1 MQDADAL
8 ARLCTAF
15 TPLILKEAHYPSVFD
30 ALGEDAVNTAWV
42 IFLEFIKK
50 YNGRDFRHLPGFIQC
65 HLRYELLHKISR
77 QSSVKNCDSLNSE
90 DCQEVAAKN
99 NPILEFENSQLLSTA
114 LATLTSK
121 QRAVIIAVHL
131 QGISLQEYSKQHNLS
146 YKTVYMHHKRG
157 LSKLKSIIQQ

>member
-50 YNGRDFRHLPGFIQC
+50 YNGRDFRHLPGLIQC
-65 HLRYELLHKISR
+65 HLRYELLHSVIKQNHRSKETSLENALLQLGYSPIDRTTFSLAL
-77 QSSVKNCDSLNSE
+77 QQALSQLSSKEQLVLHYCYEANLSQHE
-90 DCQEVAAKN
+90 AAAK
-99 NPILEFENSQLLSTA
+99 LGCSARSVRRYLTMA
-114 LATLTSK
+114 LA
-121 QRAVIIAVHL
+121 
-131 QGISLQEYSKQHNLS
+131 
-146 YKTVYMHHKRG
+146 
-157 LSKLKSIIQQ
+157 KLKQQLNNS